1 MASTGT
7 NSARGRSR
15 VLASPRA
22 RRLLRQSGVKAE
34 AIKGSGPRGR
44 IVEADVKAAAQRAAP
59 GVNAVPAPV
68 SLMRRTI
75 AERTTLSF
83 STTPHFY
90 LRVEADVTELVT
102 LQNELAQKQGVEGQV
117 KVTLTDFLLWS
128 MGQTVAKFPFSN
140 CVWQN
145 QGLWKLSTIDLGLVV
160 SLPDGLLVP
169 VLRNADKLTI
179 FELAKRRAELT
190 ATAQAGKLTA
200 AEMQGGA
207 MSLSNLGTKRVD
219 DFMPVIAP
227 HQSSMLAV
235 GRAAHR
241 PFVVDNRVVARTTMR
256 LCLAVDHRVMD
267 GAPAADVLGSIVD
280 MLEHPRTM
288 TL

>member
-90 LRVEADVTELVT
+90 LRVEADVTELAT